1 MTKNVFDG
9 DGELGGV
16 LGQVAGQLKRSL
28 GNIHGALERI
38 APPELRDGDQG
49 VDMDAALLCQSYY
62 RILRLANNLL
72 DAAELEGPNRAR
84 LRNDDIVGFCRAL
97 TDRVEMLAGLMGLSL
112 EFRCDRSIHIIAW
125 TRTGWSGWC

>member
-72 DAAELEGPNRAR
+72 DAAELEGPNRA
-84 LRNDDIVGFCRAL
+84 GCGTTTSWASAAL
-97 TDRVEMLAGLMGLSL
+97 
-112 EFRCDRSIHIIAW
+112 
-125 TRTGWSGWC
+125 

>member
-1 MTKNVFDG
+1 
-9 DGELGGV
+9 
-16 LGQVAGQLKRSL
+16 
-28 GNIHGALERI
+28 
-38 APPELRDGDQG
+38 
-49 VDMDAALLCQSYY
+49 MDAALLCQSYY

-112 EFRCDRSIHIIAW
+112 EFRCDRSIHIIAMDPDRLERLVLNCCP
-125 TRTGWSGWC
+125 TPSSLRPGAGG